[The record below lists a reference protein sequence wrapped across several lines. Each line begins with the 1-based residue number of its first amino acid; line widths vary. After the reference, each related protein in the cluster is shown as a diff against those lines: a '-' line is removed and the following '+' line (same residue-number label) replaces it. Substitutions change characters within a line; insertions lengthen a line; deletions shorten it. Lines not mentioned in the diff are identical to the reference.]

1 MIKNKKK
8 VFVTA
13 LVIAAAGGGF
23 FLWMQMKKETMAE
36 NQNVVNTVKVT
47 KGNITSELKASGTLE
62 AKNTY
67 KITSMVE
74 GEILSADFSEG
85 DQVQKGQVLY
95 EIDKSGMD
103 SELSGA
109 ENTLNRAAGS
119 LEQTKK
125 LYEDSRRKYSGNTYK
140 AQSAGYIKELYIQA
154 GSKVDSGTKIADL
167 YSDRIMKLKI
177 PFLSGDAATIEK
189 GMPAVITLADT
200 GEQINGMVDF
210 VSSQEVA
217 LTGGR
222 LVCNVTI
229 SVQNPGGLTADTK
242 ASASVGSVPGVEEG
256 TFQPDINNSVEADLP
271 VSVEVDTVLV
281 NEGDYVEKGTPLFR
295 MTDNTADNL
304 NKNLTDS
311 LDQAE
316 ENAEAARN
324 KLDSVRKNDENY
336 TIKAPI
342 SGTVVSKKFKA
353 GDIISK
359 NSGAD
364 SELAVIYDLSE
375 LTFKLPVDELDIHKV
390 KAGQEVAV
398 STEAFPGKVYKA
410 AVTNVSL
417 ESTAA
422 NGVSTYPVIITLK
435 NKENLI
441 PGMNVEGVI
450 TLAKS
455 ENVLVIPAGA
465 LMRGDQVYVKDD
477 KQKES
482 QGDVPAGFHPVKV
495 ETGLI
500 SATEVEIKS
509 GLSESDEVY
518 AAQPDTSSFED
529 SSMDSMGGDA
539 DAETME

>member
-85 DQVQKGQVLY
+85 DQVEKGQVLY

-140 AQSAGYIKELYIQA
+140 AQSAGYVKELYIQA

-177 PFLSGDAATIEK
+177 PFLSGDAATIGK

-200 GEQINGMVDF
+200 GEQINGTVDF

-222 LVCNVTI
+222 LVRNVTI

-256 TFQPDINNSVEADLP
+256 AFQPDINNSVEADLP

-311 LDQAE
+311 LNQAE

-435 NKENLI
+435 SKENLI

-482 QGDVPAGFHPVKV
+482 QGDVPAGFRPVKV

-509 GLSESDEVY
+509 GLSEGDEVY
-518 AAQPDTSSFED
+518 AAQPDTSSFGD